1 MEIPFPPIFV
11 INLSNRP
18 DKWASIQEDFQKQG
32 WPLLNRIDAVKWDPG
47 WYGATLSHVKSITIA
62 KENNLPWVL
71 VLEDDCFPVEGA
83 FQRFYELLPSLWQR
97 RNEWDIF
104 MGGITNVSINS
115 VVQTSPPLLN
125 IKAFTA
131 HFCLIHSGS
140 YYKIL
145 EGLTKEPIFI
155 DRFYKF
161 DPFIR
166 MFCTSP
172 HLAVQKP
179 CVGDTVPE
187 FSDYTECFLDSDN
200 KLTEFIKEHEE
211 SCKS

>member
-1 MEIPFPPIFV
+1 MDIPFPPILV

-32 WPLLNRIDAVKWDPG
+32 WPPLYRIDAIRGEPS
-47 WYGATLSHVKSITIA
+47 WYGATLSHVKSITTA

-83 FQRFYELLPSLWQR
+83 FQRFYDLLPSLWEKR
-97 RNEWDIF
+97 DEWDIF
-104 MGGITNVSINS
+104 MGGITTVSINS
-115 VVQTSPPLLN
+115 VVQISPPLLN

-140 YYKIL
+140 YDKIL

-161 DPFIR
+161 DPSIR

-187 FSDYTECFLDSDN
+187 FSDYTKYFLEAEETLN
-200 KLTEFIKEHEE
+200 KYLKEHEE